1 MKEEM
6 KKQTVT
12 FPGEE
17 LDERERVWYLFR
29 QLCGGSLPSVN
40 RRVRAA
46 RTDSR
51 KAEARL

>member
-17 LDERERVWYLFR
+17 LDERERVWYFGNYAAEV
-29 QLCGGSLPSVN
+29 CLPLTEGF
-40 RRVRAA
+40 VRTH
-46 RTDSR
+46 RFPKS
-51 KAEARL
+51 